1 MHGRFLML
9 KTFYLRDC
17 HCFQLWNLSITIKI
31 KLQTK
36 IINCCKQKS
45 IKAIKTISLKHLW
58 KHLGQQKILTVILK
72 PNLWFSRQSLKTNTT
87 SHKCFYHYIQPKHFS
102 SFLIWQLGICLP
114 LTQLCCLAAL
124 LICCCHPWKTGLWV
138 AWSGLPPCGWQQVG
152 AVAAGGWQSWQLCLS
167 ARLWANAMSSSM
179 SPAFLQKI
187 IVSDLYPSSYKVLSD
202 NIWIFF

>member
-1 MHGRFLML
+1 M
-9 KTFYLRDC
+9 KTSWSTENINC
-17 HCFQLWNLSITIKI
+17 HFKAKPLIQQTKFENKHNLSFF
-31 KLQTK
+31 
-36 IINCCKQKS
+36 N
-45 IKAIKTISLKHLW
+45 
-58 KHLGQQKILTVILK
+58 
-72 PNLWFSRQSLKTNTT
+72 
-87 SHKCFYHYIQPKHFS
+87 HYIQPKYFT

-202 NIWIFF
+202 TIWILFYCYCF